1 MAILLPSG
9 RTGGGFF
16 IYELF
21 DFFQFVGVVGFVVG
35 NESSFV
41 ADAFGRYVHL
51 LAGGVVVELHGG
63 ASCDVG
69 LQVGCPIE
77 GAAEVLHR
85 WKDGVVVHLEGG
97 WDAIAVEPC
106 GTTTFFAFGGI
117 GGEWEY
123 PNGVFATGRIVADVD
138 GFYIINENGV
148 SQRTMVCND
157 DANVLVVVLDICQW
171 RVV

>member
-16 IYELF
+16 VDELF
-21 DFFQFVGVVGFVVG
+21 DFFQFVGVVSLVVG

-69 LQVGCPIE
+69 LQVWCPIE

-85 WKDGVVVHLEGG
+85 WKDGIVVHLEGG

-123 PNGVFATGRIVADVD
+123 PNLVVTAGRIVADVD
-138 GFYIINENGV
+138 GFYIVDENGGVHRTIV
-148 SQRTMVCND
+148 SND
-157 DANVLVVVLDICQW
+157 EVSVLVVVLDIRQW
-171 RVV
+171 G